1 MVDFQAVTLEQVSVH
16 LCGNKAREEG
26 TRASLGQMTLNGVQS
41 HLMLDYFLNSL
52 NLDAWYKFKWE
63 LDKNVTVLDATP
75 NPYSVSVEG
84 ACNTIF
90 QSGTIAVHAQST
102 RILQNLYDLGNNP
115 MVKSGE
121 LYVAYFKDI
130 LVNDE
135 LVDGLGIFKTE
146 APEAF
151 LQLKAVDG
159 ADFNVVFEQGHR
171 KLRHAALILDTY
183 ADDGYRILTS
193 DEKKYAD
200 QQYWLE
206 NFLNIE
212 AVEDDAFHT
221 KEYMTL
227 VSGFINDVVSK
238 VEDRLSI
245 AEVSLQAQE
254 YFDQNSVFDYNEFR
268 HSVIDGD
275 ENRKMFDTYVEE
287 NTTIPQ
293 RLAKDF
299 TIHASVAKKMR
310 KHFKGLIK
318 LDTGV
323 ELKITNTE
331 PDEVIERAFDEEK
344 QMFYYKVYFNQES

>member
-26 TRASLGQMTLNGVQS
+26 TRASAAPMTLDGVQR

-52 NLDAWYKFKWE
+52 NLDAWYKFKFVMPFE
-63 LDKNVTVLDATP
+63 DKEEIHAT
-75 NPYSVSVEG
+75 SSS
-84 ACNTIF
+84 IF
-90 QSGTIAVHAQST
+90 NSNDLVFHDRST
-102 RILQNLYDLGNNP
+102 RILNALYDLGNNP

-200 QQYWLE
+200 QQYWFE

-238 VEDRLSI
+238 VEDKLSI

-275 ENRKMFDTYVEE
+275 ENRKMFDTYVQE